1 MPLHLST
8 VGRLAKVSLRMH
20 FGLTL
25 SLLLGVFFVATG
37 YWVTYKVFRGELV
50 KANYHFLNFVGRAY
64 DQEVFLLRAISASTT
79 PHYTPPHKD
88 MADPPVARQE
98 SNGLVIYTAQSSPS
112 ALPFSLI
119 MKHQYD
125 EASRVD
131 QAIAVGM
138 SVADVYSDFWR
149 QSSAHSPQMFVFDPD
164 QQINIALP
172 AIEAAPGNG
181 PAAPRDAGT
190 ALRQVQQT
198 LIKHPS
204 RDRDLFVHWAATEA
218 DREPDTEQLV
228 AYVSVPFHESGKGV
242 SQPSRNLI
250 AATLVNL
257 FDPDDAGVRIE
268 RQFFD
273 ALSFD
278 SIDLMAPGG
287 SLLLG
292 ADDSE
297 ILAYEDGFHLTS
309 SGLVIKRS
317 SGALLS
323 WQALYRV
330 SFAQLI
336 GNARWQLSGL
346 LGLLASCVLGG
357 WWLTSWY
364 RRRIVIPARSEYSE
378 LRHNH
383 DFNHSLLQTV
393 PLALCVLKGNE
404 RLTCNGLFTEWL
416 GAAPDIPRLLQ
427 HWPLFD
433 TGEPQEGEGCLI
445 IAERALH
452 VRYAPTHFQDERVLL
467 CTFTDITAH
476 REASATL
483 VLARQAA
490 NAANEEKSRF
500 VANVSHEIRTP
511 LYGVLGT
518 LELLGMTEL
527 TPRQRA
533 YLDTIDS
540 SSDLLLS
547 IISDVLDMSRIES
560 GQLLLE
566 SAEFDPLSTLEGL
579 VRSFSDIAEK
589 KGIALYC
596 CIDPGLP
603 ARLKGDAV
611 HLRQIMANLLN
622 NAIKFT
628 DSGHIGVYLR
638 GDACADGR
646 WQLTW
651 QVEDTGPGISQAQQD
666 RLFEPFYQVNHQRHA
681 LKGAGLGLSIC
692 LKLCQLMGATLSLQ
706 STPGQGSVFSLS
718 AWVDGIKGQD
728 SRPRFKHLVGKL
740 VEVRSPFP
748 ELTDALCAWL
758 EHYGAY
764 TSIQDDPQD
773 QTPDAV
779 VEVMSQSGLQPE
791 WSAATVF
798 ARHDFHLVP
807 ECIGKD
813 ILVNQHSVMAILEAV
828 SMAITG
834 EIPQADPYAHQPAN
848 RDLGLRVL
856 LAEDNPVNQTLMR
869 EQLENIGCTVTVSP
883 NGREALEQLE
893 KQEFDVLLT
902 DVNMPVMDGYALAEE
917 VRKLDLQLSIIGV
930 TANAL
935 REEGE
940 HCIRVGMNNWLSKPV
955 SIEGL
960 YFCLKGLAGQPA
972 VQERET
978 VPEVDQLQIP
988 DQMRTLFAQII
999 RQDLD
1004 DLQRA
1009 TQSYDTAAIAHL
1021 LHRIRS
1027 ALAVTRS
1034 RSLIASSK
1042 SLEAAIHDTE
1052 QSVMTTAISG
1062 FIERLEAALKAQ
1074 GIQSRS

>member
-1 MPLHLST
+1 MPFNRST
-8 VGRLAKVSLRMH
+8 VGRMAKVSSRVH

-25 SLLLGVFFVATG
+25 SLMFGVFFLATG
-37 YWVTYKVFRGELV
+37 YWVAYKVFLGELV

-64 DQEVFLLRAISASTT
+64 DQEVFLLRAISASET
-79 PHYTPPHKD
+79 PEYAPKKD
-88 MADPPVARQE
+88 MAEPMIARQE
-98 SNGLVIYTAQSSPS
+98 ASGSVIYTVHSKLS
-112 ALPFSLI
+112 AMPFSLI
-119 MKHQYD
+119 IARPYD
-125 EASRVD
+125 EPSRVD
-131 QAIAVGM
+131 QALTLGLGLAN
-138 SVADVYSDFWR
+138 VYSDFWR
-149 QSSAHSPQMFVFDPD
+149 QSSTHSPQMFVFDPD
-164 QQINIALP
+164 QRIDIVLP
-172 AIEAAPGNG
+172 AIAATPDNESV
-181 PAAPRDAGT
+181 APHDALT
-190 ALRQVQQT
+190 ALREVQET
-198 LIKHPS
+198 FVKPS
-204 RDRDLFVHWAATEA
+204 KANDLFVHWVATKSE
-218 DREPDTEQLV
+218 REPAAEELV
-228 AYVSVPFHESGKGV
+228 AYLSVPFIDSGKDL
-242 SQPSRNLI
+242 SQPPRHLI

-257 FDPDDAGVRIE
+257 FDPADAGGRID
-268 RQFFD
+268 RRLFD
-273 ALSFD
+273 KLTFD
-278 SIDLMAPGG
+278 SIDLMAPDG

-292 ADDSE
+292 AAGSD
-297 ILAYEDGFHLTS
+297 ILEFKDGFHLTS

-336 GNARWQLSGL
+336 DNARWQLSGL
-346 LGLLASCVLGG
+346 IGLLAAFVLGG
-357 WWLTSWY
+357 WWLNSWY
-364 RRRIVIPARSEYSE
+364 RRRIVLPARSDYSE

-404 RLTCNGLFTEWL
+404 RVTCNGLFIEWL
-416 GAAPDIPRLLQ
+416 GKAPDIPELLQ

-433 TGEPQEGEGCLI
+433 VGEPQMGEGCLI

-476 REASATL
+476 REASAAL
-483 VLARQAA
+483 VFAREAA

-527 TPRQRA
+527 TPRQRT
-533 YLDTIDS
+533 YMDTIDS
-540 SSDLLLS
+540 SSDLLLN

-566 SAEFDPLSTLEGL
+566 SVEFDPLLTLEGL
-579 VRSFSDIAEK
+579 VRSFSDMAVK

-596 CIDPGLP
+596 CIDPTLP

-611 HLRQIMANLLN
+611 HLRQIMSNLLN

-628 DSGHIGVYLR
+628 DSGYIGVYLR
-638 GDACADGR
+638 GAAGADGR

-666 RLFEPFYQVNHQRHA
+666 RLFEPFFQLNHQCHA

-692 LKLCQLMGATLSLQ
+692 LKLCQLMGASLSLQ

-718 AWVDGIKGQD
+718 VSVDWIEGQEC
-728 SRPRFKHLVGKL
+728 RPRYEHLVGKL

-748 ELTDALCAWL
+748 ELTDSLCAWL
-758 EHYGAY
+758 EHFGAR

-773 QTPDAV
+773 ETLDAV
-779 VEVMSQSGLQPE
+779 LEAMPQGGLQPE
-791 WSAATVF
+791 WSGATVF
-798 ARHDFHLVP
+798 ARHDFGLVP
-807 ECIGKD
+807 QCIGKD
-813 ILVNQHSVMAILEAV
+813 ILVNQHNVMAILEAV

-834 EIPQADPYAHQPAN
+834 EIPEDDLHVHQPTN

-869 EQLENIGCTVTVSP
+869 EQLEAIGCAVIVSS

-893 KQEFDVLLT
+893 CQAFDVLLT
-902 DVNMPVMDGYALAEE
+902 DVNMPVMDGYALAET
-917 VRKLDLQLSIIGV
+917 VRRNDLQLPIIGV

-940 HCIRVGMNNWLSKPV
+940 HCIRVGMNNWLSKPI

-960 YFCLKGLAGQPA
+960 YLCLKAFAGQPPTH
-972 VQERET
+972 QRQT
-978 VPEVDQLQIP
+978 ILEVDQLHIP
-988 DQMRTLFAQII
+988 DQMRTLFAQVI
-999 RQDLD
+999 RQDLT

-1009 TQSYDTAAIAHL
+1009 TLNYDPDAIAHL

-1027 ALAVTRS
+1027 ALAVTRAN
-1034 RSLIASSK
+1034 SLIASSK
-1042 SLEAAIHDTE
+1042 SLEAAVRDTE
-1052 QSVMTTAISG
+1052 QTLMITTIAS
-1062 FIERLEAALKAQ
+1062 FIERIEAALKEQ
-1074 GIQSRS
+1074 GLEFRD

>member
-1 MPLHLST
+1 MPLNRSK

-64 DQEVFLLRAISASTT
+64 DQEVFLLRAISASATPDYT
-79 PHYTPPHKD
+79 PHQDTNER
-88 MADPPVARQE
+88 AVARQL
-98 SNGLVIYTAQSSPS
+98 SNGSVIYTVQASPS
-112 ALPFSLI
+112 AIPFSLI
-119 MKHQYD
+119 MTRQHD
-125 EASRVD
+125 EPLRVD
-131 QAIAVGM
+131 QAISVGL
-138 SVADVYSDFWR
+138 SLANVYGDFWR

-164 QQINIALP
+164 QRIDIALP
-172 AIEAAPGNG
+172 AIDSVPDNG
-181 PAAPRDAGT
+181 PIAARHTAT
-190 ALRQVQQT
+190 ALQQVRQT
-198 LIKHPS
+198 LIKNPS
-204 RDRDLFVHWAATEA
+204 SNSDLFVHWAATENES
-218 DREPDTEQLV
+218 EPGSERLV
-228 AYVSVPFHESGKGV
+228 AYVSVPFNETGKNLP
-242 SQPSRNLI
+242 QPSRNLI

-257 FDPDDAGVRIE
+257 YDAAEAGMRIE

-273 ALSFD
+273 SLAFD
-278 SIDLMAPGG
+278 SIDLMAPDG

-292 ADDSE
+292 NADTDM
-297 ILAYEDGFHLTS
+297 LAYEDGFHLTP
-309 SGLVIKRS
+309 SGLVVKRS

-330 SFAQLI
+330 SFARLI
-336 GNARWQLSGL
+336 ENARWQLAGL
-346 LGLLASCVLGG
+346 LGLLASCMLGG
-357 WWLTSWY
+357 LWITSWY
-364 RRRIVIPARSEYSE
+364 RNRIVVPARSDYSE

-404 RLTCNGLFTEWL
+404 TVTCNGLFTEWL
-416 GAAPDIPRLLQ
+416 GAAPNIPELLPQ
-427 HWPLFD
+427 WPLFEA
-433 TGEPQEGEGCLI
+433 GVPQTGEGCLM
-445 IAERALH
+445 IAGRALH

-467 CTFTDITAH
+467 CTFTDITSH

-483 VLARQAA
+483 VFARQAA
-490 NAANEEKSRF
+490 NAANDEKSRF

-527 TPRQRA
+527 SPQQRA

-540 SSDLLLS
+540 SSDLLLN

-560 GQLLLE
+560 GQMLLE
-566 SAEFDPLSTLEGL
+566 SAEFDPLLTLEEL
-579 VRSFSDIAEK
+579 VRSFSDMAAK

-596 CIDPGLP
+596 CIGPGLP
-603 ARLKGDAV
+603 VRLKGDAV

-646 WQLTW
+646 WQLMW
-651 QVEDTGPGISQAQQD
+651 QVEDTGPGISQAQQE
-666 RLFEPFYQVNHQRHA
+666 RLFEPFYQVNNQRHA
-681 LKGAGLGLSIC
+681 LKGTGLGLSIC
-692 LKLCQLMGATLSLQ
+692 LKLCELMGATLSLQ
-706 STPGQGSVFSLS
+706 STPGQGSVFSMS
-718 AWVDGIKGQD
+718 VSVEVVEGQD
-728 SRPRFKHLVGKL
+728 SRSRYEHLVGRR

-758 EHYGAY
+758 EYCGAH
-764 TSIQDDPQD
+764 TSIHDEPQD
-773 QTPDAV
+773 GILDV
-779 VEVMSQSGLQPE
+779 VLDVMPQGVLRPE
-791 WSAATVF
+791 WSGATVF
-798 ARHDFHLVP
+798 ARHNFGVVP
-807 ECIGKD
+807 QCIGKD
-813 ILVNQHSVMAILEAV
+813 ILVNQHNVMAILEAV

-834 EIPQADPYAHQPAN
+834 ERPEADFHDYPPAN
-848 RDLGLRVL
+848 RNLGLRVL
-856 LAEDNPVNQTLMR
+856 LADDNPVNQALMR
-869 EQLENIGCTVTVSP
+869 EQLENIGCKVTLSS
-883 NGREALEQLE
+883 NGREAIEQMDAQ
-893 KQEFDVLLT
+893 KFDVLLT
-902 DVNMPVMDGYALAEE
+902 DVNMPVMDGYALAED
-917 VRKLDLQLSIIGV
+917 VRKRDLELPIIGV

-960 YFCLKGLAGQPA
+960 YLCLKALAEHHPA
-972 VQERET
+972 QDREAA
-978 VPEVDQLQIP
+978 PEKDQLQIP
-988 DQMRTLFAQII
+988 DQMRTLFAQVI
-999 RQDLD
+999 RQDLN

-1009 TQSYDTAAIAHL
+1009 TQSYDAVAIGHL

-1027 ALAVTRS
+1027 ALAVTRA

-1042 SLEAAIHDTE
+1042 ALEAAVHDAE
-1052 QSVMTTAISG
+1052 QSVMTAAITC
-1062 FIERLEAALKAQ
+1062 FIERVDAALKAQ
-1074 GIQSRS
+1074 GNQSQS